1 MIEFSRYD
9 ASEFLD
15 SEEVITEYLSAAI
28 ERNDPEA
35 FITALGK
42 VAKARAWPRLLRI
55 RAPDAKASTSRLD
68 WARSGDTKQCKK
80 WLWGRFFGQIDAS
93 LSLDAIMLRVPQR
106 PEMASGDR
114 LQTGSCG

>member
-42 VAKARAWPRLLRI
+42 VAKARGM
-55 RAPDAKASTSRLD
+55 AKIAEDR
-68 WARSGDTKQCKK
+68 GP
-80 WLWGRFFGQIDAS
+80 GR
-93 LSLDAIMLRVPQR
+93 
-106 PEMASGDR
+106 
-114 LQTGSCG
+114 